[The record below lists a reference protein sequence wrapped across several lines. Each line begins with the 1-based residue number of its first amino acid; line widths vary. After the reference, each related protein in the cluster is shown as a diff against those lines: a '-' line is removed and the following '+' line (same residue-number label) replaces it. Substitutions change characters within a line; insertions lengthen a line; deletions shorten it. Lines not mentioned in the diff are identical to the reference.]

1 MVQQQRPLGLILVF
15 ILLGLVG
22 QYLFKGG
29 MSLPVSK
36 ELVSLIGQDLATG
49 AFGSGLLHIV
59 HLLLH
64 PLILSGLAAYALSTA
79 CWLAVLSK
87 TDLSFAYPMLSIG
100 YVAILLMGW
109 IAFDEHVTLLRW
121 LGVLLISVGILGIY
135 SERRF
140 LQFGYLMAATLV
152 AVAGA
157 VLMTAAAGSPA
168 EIKDKPFALLLLS
181 IVMGLVGQV
190 LFKAGMN
197 RPAYKEQISAIG
209 ALVRSVRQ
217 KGPAP
222 LGDAV
227 VSTVLLFLRPFI
239 VGGLACYG
247 ISTVCYLVVLGRTP
261 LSFAYPMLALGYVAI
276 LLMGWLLFH
285 ERVTAVRWFG
295 VVLIIY
301 GIVAI
306 YSEEMVHQ
314 YAGVYAGGL
323 VAMALFLSLAARSA
337 RNASAGSRQQAADSI
352 QIQHP
357 L

>member
-36 ELVSLIGQDLATG
+36 ELVAAVGQDVATG
-49 AFGSGLLHIV
+49 AFVSALLHV
-59 HLLLH
+59 VQLLLH
-64 PLILSGLAAYALSTA
+64 PLILTGLAAYALSTA

-109 IAFDEHVTLLRW
+109 LRFDEDVTLLRW
-121 LGVLLISVGILGIY
+121 MGVLLISVGIIGIY

-140 LQFGYLMAATLV
+140 LQFGYLL
-152 AVAGA
+152 AGA
-157 VLMTAAAGSPA
+157 LVLVGVLVLVTAASGAPA
-168 EIKDKPFALLLLS
+168 EIKDKPFALLLFS
-181 IVMGLVGQV
+181 IVMGLVGQFM
-190 LFKAGMN
+190 FKAGMN
-197 RPAYKEQISAIG
+197 KPAYKQQISSIG
-209 ALVRSVRQ
+209 AMVRSGGFV
-217 KGPAP
+217 GAI
-222 LGDAV
+222 
-227 VSTVLLFLRPFI
+227 VSTVLLFLRPYI
-239 VGGLACYG
+239 VGGLCCYG
-247 ISTVCYLVVLGRTP
+247 LSTVCYLIVLSRTP

-295 VVLIIY
+295 VVLIIW

-306 YSEEMVHQ
+306 YSEELVHEH
-314 YAGVYAGGL
+314 AAVYAGGL
-323 VAMALFLSLAARSA
+323 AAMALFLALASR
-337 RNASAGSRQQAADSI
+337 ASRGTVATAS
-352 QIQHP
+352 
-357 L
+357 